1 MDQSDLIDI
10 TPRMVKAGVEEL
22 KRKMFGESLEGV
34 VEGVYLMMEIERRSY
49 IMDDASSINPSR

>member
-34 VEGVYLMMEIERRSY
+34 VEDVYLMMEIERRSY